1 MMQQKKPVLKKR
13 SGFNSL
19 VYRESI
25 TDVQGAPVDPLQR
38 RTSVDEQRTF
48 TAKFT
53 SIRRACRAT
62 EPGEPAGWPEQPR
75 GSLRERLRREPN
87 HCKPEPGYRSRD
99 CRSNDDDDDDHGN
112 RRNLRRRRNHCN
124 DDANRGN
131 DERDD
136 HSRPGHHRNPQRH
149 HKRNHRNRG
158 DQLLPSSRRPTG
170 QYRQPRKRSRCP
182 KLTCDSFRILLQ
194 GTGT

>member
-19 VYRESI
+19 VYRGP
-25 TDVQGAPVDPLQR
+25 TADVQGAPVDPFQR
-38 RTSVDEQRTF
+38 RAAVGKQLGL

-62 EPGEPAGWPEQPR
+62 EPGEPAGWPEQPEP
-75 GSLRERLRREPN
+75 LREPLQREPS
-87 HCKPEPGYRSRD
+87 HYRPEPGYRSRD
-99 CRSNDDDDDDHGN
+99 CRSNDDDDDDH
-112 RRNLRRRRNHCN
+112 RNHHNHWRRRSHGS
-124 DDANRGN
+124 DVHRGN
-131 DERDD
+131 DDD
-136 HSRPGHHRNPQRH
+136 DDRGNHSKPGHHRNPERH
-149 HKRNHRNRG
+149 CKRNRRNR
-158 DQLLPSSRRPTG
+158 DQPLPSFRRPKG

-182 KLTCDSFRILLQ
+182 KLTCDSLRILLQ